1 MNALSNVTFPLGL
14 ATPAAGG
21 DTILIEISPDKVGQ
35 VIGSKG
41 AIIQE
46 IQTRTGAKA
55 FVNQDFPEG
64 VNRQVNIT
72 GTTPQVKAA
81 AELVNLIIE
90 HGPTAIHVNSLTGG
104 PTLTSVLECTQTQVL
119 KFLL

>member
-1 MNALSNVTFPLGL
+1 MT
-14 ATPAAGG
+14 
-21 DTILIEISPDKVGQ
+21 
-35 VIGSKG
+35 
-41 AIIQE
+41 IIQE